1 MIYFGFRK
9 KKNNEIN
16 SSNSP
21 IIVGN
26 EADINAKTM
35 YKLLITFIVT
45 K

>member
-1 MIYFGFRK
+1 MIYFELER
-9 KKNNEIN
+9 KNNKIN
-16 SSNSP
+16 STNLP